1 MSISIPCRGLR
12 LQLIV
17 VTGCL
22 LALVALIATSPSQLR
37 YDEQGNLGLAHLV
50 AKNGWLHALL
60 SPENISDVGPLYSA
74 IHLTLSPITHLQPPA
89 IRWVNFCCFL
99 CVVVLLAT
107 HNSTEPLGTRLL
119 FGCTLLAV
127 PFLWPAVGMALTE
140 LPALVFFTG
149 FVLLFLRLINSELEL
164 SRKAFGLALA
174 AGFCLGTAILG
185 RQTYLVVLPVLVMM
199 IFWVR
204 GKSPAVL
211 VCIIAALAVCG
222 WLFAL
227 WHGLVSPHIYRLT
240 HSSHLSVRL
249 TNVLLSLSYAAAAT
263 LFLNPRWLAGQRP
276 TVWIICTLSGFALA
290 CIARNYED
298 PPAKSL
304 LVHAFG
310 MQLGLWIGFV
320 LGCALAA
327 IGAVWAWTTFKTFW
341 RERRDPVQVFLL
353 MSLGALLLAPMKI
366 TYQFSSRYIVGAL
379 GVLYLIVDAPCQS
392 RRYWAARI
400 VVGTLLGMAILWSYY
415 QQA

>member
-17 VTGCL
+17 VTCCL
-22 LALVALIATSPSQLR
+22 LALVGMIATSPSQLR
-37 YDEQGNLGLAHLV
+37 YDEQFNLAVAHLV
-50 AKNGWLHALL
+50 AKNGWLHALS
-60 SPENISDVGPLYSA
+60 SPETPSNVGPLSSA

-107 HNSTEPLGTRLL
+107 HKPPEPLGTRLL
-119 FGCTLLAV
+119 SGCTLLAV

-164 SRKAFGLALA
+164 SRKTFGLALA

-199 IFWVR
+199 MFWLR
-204 GKSPAVL
+204 EKWSSVL
-211 VCIIAALAVCG
+211 TCIITSLAVCS
-222 WLFAL
+222 WLFVL
-227 WHGLVSPHIYRLT
+227 WHGLAPPNYYRGT
-240 HSSHLSVRL
+240 ESSGSFA
-249 TNVLLSLSYAAAAT
+249 NLLFSLSYAAAAT
-263 LFLNPRWLAGQRP
+263 LFLNPAWLCRQRV
-276 TVWIICTLSGFALA
+276 TVWIISTLCGFALS
-290 CIARNYED
+290 CFARNYEN

-304 LVHAFG
+304 LVHTFG
-310 MQLGLWIGFV
+310 NQFGLWIGFV
-320 LGCALAA
+320 VGCALAA

-341 RERRDPVQVFLL
+341 RERRDPGQVFLL
-353 MSLGALLLAPMKI
+353 LSLGALVLAPMKV
-366 TYQFSSRYIVGAL
+366 TTQFSSRYIVGAL
-379 GVLYLIVDAPCQS
+379 VVLFLVVGAPLES
-392 RRYWAARI
+392 RRYWAARMF
-400 VVGTLLGMAILWSYY
+400 VGSVLGMAILWTYF
-415 QQA
+415 QQS

>member
-22 LALVALIATSPSQLR
+22 LALVAMIATSPSQLR
-37 YDEQGNLGLAHLV
+37 YDEQGNLRLAHLV
-50 AKNGWLHALL
+50 TKNGWLHALP
-60 SPENISDVGPLYSA
+60 SPENPSSAGPLYSA

-107 HNSTEPLGTRLL
+107 PKPTEPLGTKLL
-119 FGCTLLAV
+119 SGCTLLAV
-127 PFLWPAVGMALTE
+127 PFLWPTAGMALTE

-199 IFWVR
+199 IFWLR

-211 VCIIAALAVCG
+211 VCIITALAICG

-227 WHGLVSPHIYRLT
+227 WHGLAPPQLYLPT
-240 HSSHLSVRL
+240 HSSVSL
-249 TNVLLSLSYAAAAT
+249 TNMLLSLSYAAAAT
-263 LFLNPRWLAGQRP
+263 LFLNPRWLAGHRP
-276 TVWIICTLSGFALA
+276 TVWIICTLCGFALA
-290 CIARNYED
+290 CFARNYED

-320 LGCALAA
+320 VGCALAA

-353 MSLGALLLAPMKI
+353 MSLGALVLAPMKI
-366 TYQFSSRYIVGAL
+366 TWQFSSRYIVGAL
-379 GVLYLIVDAPCQS
+379 GVLYLIVDAPCQPP
-392 RRYWAARI
+392 RYWAARI
-400 VVGTLLGMAILWSYY
+400 IVGTLLGMAILWSYY
-415 QQA
+415 QQG